1 MAKDINK
8 SAFDLA
14 TKIKLDIF
22 RESFK
27 EWLPIFIHT
36 PYVEKRFIYDFFAG
50 SGMDSDKNFGSPLI
64 LLDEAK
70 GENLKHCSKSEG
82 KKIVFAFNEKLKKK
96 NKELE
101 VNIKEFVNNC
111 LQNCNREKC
120 VYEHHFGNFN
130 FKEAFKRP
138 KVLEIMKNKNYGK
151 FVLLDQ
157 YGFKEV
163 DNDIFTQLINFPKTD
178 FIFFISSSFINR
190 FQNHDSIKKY
200 IETEKI
206 EFKKSEPK
214 HCHKLVSQY
223 FKDLIPKN
231 KDYYLHQFSIRK
243 GTNYYGLVFG
253 TGHTLG
259 MEKFL
264 KVCWDK
270 DKMAG
275 EANFDINNDFQ
286 LGTLFYNEKFSNK
299 IEKFKEEFTTKI
311 LNNEIVSNIQGLKFT
326 LKSGIQTRIY
336 LEIILNLL
344 ENDKIEITRGRFNE
358 KVINIH
364 KLKYSEVYE
373 FSEKVSYIS

>member
-8 SAFDLA
+8 SSFDHA

-36 PYVEKRFIYDFFAG
+36 PYVEKRYIYDFFAG
-50 SGMDSDKNFGSPLI
+50 SGMDSEMNSGSPLI
-64 LLDEAK
+64 LLEEAK
-70 GENLKHCSKSEG
+70 GQDLMHCSKSEG
-82 KKIVFAFNEKLKKK
+82 KKIVFAFNEKIKKK
-96 NKELE
+96 SKELE
-101 VNIKEFVNNC
+101 QNVSHFVDNC

-130 FKEAFKRP
+130 FKEAFNRRN
-138 KVLEIMKNKNYGK
+138 VLEIMNNPKYSK

-163 DNDIFTQLINFPKTD
+163 DNDIFNQLINFPKTD

-190 FQNHDSIKKY
+190 FQNHPSIKKY

-223 FKDLIPKN
+223 FKNSIPKN
-231 KDYYLHQFSIRK
+231 KDYYLHQFSIKK
-243 GTNYYGLVFG
+243 GTNYYGLIFG
-253 TGHTLG
+253 TSHSLG

-275 EANFDINNDFQ
+275 EANFDINNDFKI
-286 LGTLFYNEKFSNK
+286 GTLFYEEQFSNK
-299 IEKFKEEFTTKI
+299 IEKYKEDFYNK
-311 LNNEIVSNIQGLKFT
+311 LSNKEIISNIDALKFT
-326 LKSGIQTRIY
+326 LKYGIQTKNY
-336 LEIILNLL
+336 LDIILNFL
-344 ENDKIEITRGRFNE
+344 EKDKIEITRGKFN
-358 KVINIH
+358 KKISSIH
-364 KLKYSEVYE
+364 KLKYSDIYE
-373 FSEKVSYIS
+373 FAIK